1 MKIYVQKGKTM
12 YAQVTNLA
20 VPIGQIEALRDLVQ
34 NEYLATV
41 QKRDGFIRAFLM
53 EAIDDE
59 QLAQLIT
66 YWDSQQA
73 IENARKT
80 GSLQETVQ
88 VLASHMPGVRLQR
101 QGYIVTVDTQAE
113 NVSV

>member
-1 MKIYVQKGKTM
+1 M
-12 YAQVTNLA
+12 YAQVTNLS
-20 VPIGQIEALRDLVQ
+20 VPIGQMDALRDLVE
-34 NEYLATV
+34 NEYLIAV
-41 QKRDGFIRAFLM
+41 QQREGFVRAFLM

-59 QLAQLIT
+59 QVAQLIT
-66 YWDSQQA
+66 YWDSQRA

-80 GSLQETVQ
+80 GSLKETVQ

-101 QGYIVTVDTQAE
+101 QGYIVTVDTETE

>member
-1 MKIYVQKGKTM
+1 MYVQKGKTM
-12 YAQVTNLA
+12 YAQVTNLS

-34 NEYLATV
+34 NKYLAAV
-41 QKRDGFIRAFLM
+41 QKRDGFIRAYLM

-59 QLAQLIT
+59 QVAQLIT

-73 IENARKT
+73 IEEARKT

-88 VLASHMPGVRLQR
+88 VLASHMPGVKIQR
-101 QGYIVTVDTQAE
+101 QGYIVTVDTKSE